1 MTRDQL
7 HINFK
12 IAMDKNS
19 QSVAFGACPAFLP
32 EEIDYWLNLAVLQE
46 VSNKYTGQNTLKQPF
61 EQSIKRIHDL
71 EKLVQTK
78 KNIIATKELNTNCCY
93 ILDLFGDEKMF
104 YVGATLNFDDKK
116 SQIIV
121 IQHAQV
127 DRFKKTYN
135 NNPWIETPVAV
146 LENNS
151 MYIYYDDITM
161 NANNYSID
169 LTYIATPTKVEN
181 LTPLNDPF
189 PEYMWEEI
197 VNRAVELA
205 LENIESKRYQ
215 TKLQINQLDE

>member
-46 VSNKYTGQNTLKQPF
+46 VSNKYTGQNALKQPF

-71 EKLVQTK
+71 EKLVQTE
-78 KNIIATKELNTNCCY
+78 KNIPATKELNTNCCY
-93 ILDLFGDEKMF
+93 IPDLFGGNKMF

-116 SQIIV
+116 SQIV
-121 IQHAQV
+121 VVQHTQA

-135 NNPWIETPVAV
+135 NNPWVETPIAV

-151 MYIYYDDITM
+151 IYIYYDDIAM

-169 LTYIATPTKVEN
+169 LTYVATPIKVEN
-181 LTPLNDPF
+181 LTPVNDPF